1 MSSFRNQSID
11 LQSNSIDLLL
21 YDGNFGVKWVN
32 INSTKTYL
40 MSFLTRTWILN
51 IHTIDNI
58 TVGSKTFSFNKQEK
72 GQNNYKSDNKY
83 IAIIK
88 LCCNIIQILR
98 WVTLKSGIEG
108 GKLGLEIEIL
118 EKQLKVNKWRDIAIN
133 RVVRCKNI
141 ERTFSILNL
150 FLLALNHMVTE
161 EGNKL
166 QN

>member
-1 MSSFRNQSID
+1 M
-11 LQSNSIDLLL
+11 
-21 YDGNFGVKWVN
+21 
-32 INSTKTYL
+32 
-40 MSFLTRTWILN
+40 N
-51 IHTIDNI
+51 IHTINNI
-58 TVGSKTFSFNKQEK
+58 AVGSKTFSFNKQEK

-133 RVVRCKNI
+133 MMVVRCKNI